1 MRRVLAFS
9 AIVAGFVT
17 LAPSAQAIPAFAR
30 RYGVQCHFC
39 HEGYPKL
46 NNMGKRFKERGFRM
60 ANEDP
65 FDAAK
70 WIGSVPASVRAW
82 GNQLLVEDLED
93 ASTGYAKVI
102 SAGNLGKRVSY
113 WVDDAVLVTE
123 GDDAFTHIKPTNAWL
138 RLDVVSDEKLYL
150 KGGRIELDVPFTQ
163 IRSPHLFSYDVYQAA
178 TGFESDNIG
187 SYQDGVEIGGALP
200 REWRWSAAVV
210 KGRNDRAAEVFSD
223 DASKFDANVF
233 LRGSKRVDR
242 NRFGGFFYFGR
253 NTLARS
259 TEVVWKNKLQ
269 RYGLDADVWV
279 GSKLNLYG
287 VYMHGRDSNPY
298 ASAARPT
305 GTGIAQTFD
314 GGFLQADYHLLT
326 RLVLTARLNAVSAP
340 SDPVT
345 GSAKKTSSNFF
356 PGVQFFLFERG
367 KISFEYGFPNQ
378 GRRSIGALQ
387 AEIAF

>member
-9 AIVAGFVT
+9 GLVVGWVA

-30 RYGVQCHFC
+30 RYGVECHFC

-65 FDAAK
+65 FDASK
-70 WIGSVPASVRAW
+70 WIRSVPVAVRGWA
-82 GNQLLVEDLED
+82 NQLLVEDFDD
-93 ASTGYAKVI
+93 ASSGYLKAI

-113 WVDDAVLVTE
+113 WADDAMLITE
-123 GDDAFTHIKPTNAWL
+123 GDDNFTHIKPTNAWL
-138 RLDVVSDEKLYL
+138 RIDIVSDEKLYL
-150 KGGRIELDVPFTQ
+150 KGGRLELDLPFTQ
-163 IRSPHLFSYDVYQAA
+163 IRTPHLFSYDVYQAT

-187 SYQDGVEIGGALP
+187 GYQDGVEIGGALP

-210 KGRNDRAAEVFSD
+210 KGRNDRTAEAFTD
-223 DASKFDANVF
+223 EASKFDANVF
-233 LRGSKRVDR
+233 LRGSKRVNR
-242 NRFGGFFYFGR
+242 NRFGGFAYIGR

-259 TEVVWKNKLQ
+259 AAVVWKNSFQ
-269 RYGLDADVWV
+269 RYGLDADVWL
-279 GSKLNLYG
+279 GKLNLYG

-305 GTGIAQTFD
+305 GTNIAQTFD

-326 RLVLTARLNAVSAP
+326 RLILTARFNAVSEP

-356 PGVQFFLFERG
+356 PGVQFFFFERG
-367 KISFEYGFPNQ
+367 KLSFEYGFLNQ
-378 GRRSIGALQ
+378 DRRSYGAIQ
-387 AEIAF
+387 AEFAF